1 MGSNKTIQ
9 KVAKAVSK
17 NGKRAPRSL
26 AIASKGITTGND
38 YALFMSAVMSDLI
51 EGSITPSVGNAVCN
65 AGAKLLRIVE
75 LQYRYGV
82 QGSSPEKKLILAA
95 PADRS

>member
-1 MGSNKTIQ
+1 MASNQAIQ
-9 KVAKAVSK
+9 RTSKAISR
-17 NGKRAPRSL
+17 NGKKQARSL
-26 AIASKGITTGND
+26 AIASRGITTGND

-51 EGSITPSVGNAVCN
+51 EGNITPQVGNAVCN

-95 PADRS
+95 PERL